1 MMRFIPFL
9 LVLVSELAVFGTAAA
24 LPSSYVVHESR
35 TVNPR
40 NWEKTSKV
48 NSSLPI
54 IVRIGLTPSNL
65 DKAEDSLINM

>member
-1 MMRFIPFL
+1 MRFLPSL
-9 LVLVSELAVFGTAAA
+9 LVLVPELAVFGTTAA
-24 LPSSYVVHESR
+24 LPSSYAVHESR
-35 TVNPR
+35 TVDSR

-65 DKAEDSLINM
+65 HKAEDSLMDM

>member
-1 MMRFIPFL
+1 MMIFLFPL
-9 LVLVSELAVFGTAAA
+9 LVLVPELAVFGTAAA
-24 LPSSYVVHESR
+24 TPTSYVVHESR
-35 TVNPR
+35 AVDPR

-65 DKAEDSLINM
+65 HSAEDSLMDM